1 MSSFIKV
8 VIIGLIGMVMVPP
21 IVNGQGVAM
30 VIYVKD
36 GQLKPV
42 ASASIIVEDSENI
55 LSYGYTD
62 EKGFLAMKL
71 AEKPKDSLLITVTSV
86 GFIKK
91 QLSVKQLHNPIDIV
105 LEESVE
111 MLPNVVITAKPR
123 IEVANDTLRYY
134 TSDFRS
140 EKDRSIGEVIDKMPG
155 MSVMEDGSIYFNG
168 KLVKNIIIDGED
180 VTQGAYGI
188 LSKAVHHKY
197 IKEVEVIKN
206 YQGIKLLQGKYKS
219 DVIVLNLKL
228 ANPDKLIISGELNA
242 GVGLPDVV
250 DANIKSVIFNQIVKA
265 VNVLN
270 YNNVGYNLASNYV
283 FENKSDDY
291 RPFEFNPRDI
301 VSFESPSNPLP
312 SNQSNIN
319 QSTSAS
325 LDNFFRIDKVNTINL
340 NLRGNYDKTRFSYA
354 NQREFKVSDNVLQA
368 YNESQEI
375 HDKTGVLNGSLRYR
389 NNSSKL
395 YLSNNL
401 SVALG
406 KVNSHSDFMENQ
418 TLIPQSL
425 QQFNN
430 RVVNKFQ
437 IFPKLQG
444 DQYLA
449 FLVGLKAES
458 YDSGLGVGEGIFK
471 EQLNQGRS
479 YDSLYQSASPKNR
492 MGSFSARYSISRN
505 PFHQSYSI
513 SYDKQNLTFPS
524 GITTFNGEL
533 ATSYLDE
540 EVNYTTWNSD
550 KVTFTPDYTY
560 QIPGFTVSVTAPVS
574 FLNIDFFDNQLNRHR
589 DLKKVYLTGNADF
602 NKTVFAEDR
611 IYIDIFRK
619 FDISNPYSFRETDFL
634 HSYRYLS
641 SGENQFYYAFNN
653 TVSLNYRLE
662 RSIQF
667 FFANFHASYSLLTA
681 NSMVNSTLEGS
692 GIVTSF
698 KNLRRNQSSY
708 NAGISMD
715 KYFYEGSFR
724 LKADF
729 NFGYLPD
736 KILLNE
742 ELHKTK
748 MLIYSPGFTLDK
760 QFNRIIQVKYQA
772 SLHLINYGVIDNR
785 LEVNSSQ
792 NTISLKHS
800 ISSKLIW
807 KDLSV
812 YGTINSFMMTSS
824 NEKTKFNTYLWDVG
838 AAYQVGR
845 FDLKLECYNLLN
857 MKYINFMEYK
867 DGYSDFTRFNLRGR
881 YFVVKGI
888 FYFSL

>member
-21 IVNGQGVAM
+21 IVNGQDVAM
-30 VIYVKD
+30 AIYVKD

-62 EKGFLAMKL
+62 EKGFLALKL
-71 AEKPKDSLLITVTSV
+71 AEKPKDSLLITVTCV

-91 QLSVKQLHNPIDIV
+91 QLSVKQLHNPIGIV

-206 YQGIKLLQGKYKS
+206 YQDIKLLQGKYKS

-283 FENKSDDY
+283 FEDKSDDY

-430 RVVNKFQ
+430 RIVNKFQ
-437 IFPKLQG
+437 IFP
-444 DQYLA
+444 
-449 FLVGLKAES
+449 
-458 YDSGLGVGEGIFK
+458 
-471 EQLNQGRS
+471 
-479 YDSLYQSASPKNR
+479 
-492 MGSFSARYSISRN
+492 
-505 PFHQSYSI
+505 
-513 SYDKQNLTFPS
+513 
-524 GITTFNGEL
+524 
-533 ATSYLDE
+533 
-540 EVNYTTWNSD
+540 
-550 KVTFTPDYTY
+550 
-560 QIPGFTVSVTAPVS
+560 
-574 FLNIDFFDNQLNRHR
+574 
-589 DLKKVYLTGNADF
+589 
-602 NKTVFAEDR
+602 
-611 IYIDIFRK
+611 
-619 FDISNPYSFRETDFL
+619 
-634 HSYRYLS
+634 
-641 SGENQFYYAFNN
+641 
-653 TVSLNYRLE
+653 
-662 RSIQF
+662 
-667 FFANFHASYSLLTA
+667 
-681 NSMVNSTLEGS
+681 
-692 GIVTSF
+692 
-698 KNLRRNQSSY
+698 
-708 NAGISMD
+708 
-715 KYFYEGSFR
+715 
-724 LKADF
+724 
-729 NFGYLPD
+729 
-736 KILLNE
+736 
-742 ELHKTK
+742 
-748 MLIYSPGFTLDK
+748 
-760 QFNRIIQVKYQA
+760 
-772 SLHLINYGVIDNR
+772 
-785 LEVNSSQ
+785 
-792 NTISLKHS
+792 
-800 ISSKLIW
+800 
-807 KDLSV
+807 
-812 YGTINSFMMTSS
+812 
-824 NEKTKFNTYLWDVG
+824 
-838 AAYQVGR
+838 
-845 FDLKLECYNLLN
+845 
-857 MKYINFMEYK
+857 
-867 DGYSDFTRFNLRGR
+867 
-881 YFVVKGI
+881 
-888 FYFSL
+888 